1 MEHKLIDPD
10 LPEGMELS
18 PAEVTAMTDNNG
30 YWLHGFWDGSRV
42 WRERAEAAQRNFEL
56 SIWVA
61 ASGWMLAVGA
71 LIALALN
78 RFPL

>member
-1 MEHKLIDPD
+1 MEQKLIDPD
-10 LPEGMELS
+10 LHGIETTDGTRKTEG
-18 PAEVTAMTDNNG
+18 
-30 YWLHGFWDGSRV
+30 WLDGFWDGSRV

-61 ASGWMLAVGA
+61 ASGWMLATGA